1 MHNTPTP
8 RPDSRSPADTGS
20 NQNHEDRSR
29 AHPDAEG
36 ASTIP
41 PSDRAT
47 DRGHVSR
54 VTPNPIVRSIA
65 GVPGLSLR
73 ASSLVTAAVL
83 LRVVGYDQLRRLAYS
98 GLHASAVRK
107 DVREAVAA
115 GWLTRWSLPIPGY
128 GRIGH
133 VHPTARANA
142 AVLRSIR
149 ASVASAPWAKVVE
162 RMLPS
167 TPRPTLVLTSVP
179 KWFAHQREVNHLV
192 TSIACAGTTPL
203 RWASAWNEPFPV
215 KLDGLTMPQ
224 PDYVLVEE
232 LEGEASLVFGE
243 HDRGHEP
250 IERFVARK
258 VALYAGLAGACEP
271 TLGVRTFRVDV
282 SVIDV
287 PARQPIARLR
297 QLMDATHAYG
307 AGDLFRFTLGGWL
320 HAYPGEAIWFGQL
333 PDLDS
338 VTWREHQALRR

>member
-1 MHNTPTP
+1 MHNPPPP
-8 RPDSRSPADTGS
+8 RSGSRSPADTGS
-20 NQNHEDRSR
+20 NQNHEDRSG
-29 AHPDAEG
+29 AHPDAERAG
-36 ASTIP
+36 TIP
-41 PSDRAT
+41 PPDRAT
-47 DRGHVSR
+47 DRDHVSR
-54 VTPNPIVRSIA
+54 VAPNPIVQSIA

-98 GLHASAVRK
+98 GLDASAVRK

-142 AVLRSIR
+142 AVLPSFR
-149 ASVASAPWAKVVE
+149 ASVASTPWAKVVA

-167 TPRPTLVLTSVP
+167 TPRPTLVLTTVP

-192 TSIACAGTTPL
+192 TSIACAGTTPI

-215 KLDGLTMPQ
+215 KLAGLTMPQ

-232 LEGEASLVFGE
+232 LAGEASVVFGE
-243 HDRGHEP
+243 HDRGHEL

-271 TLGVRTFRVDV
+271 LLGVRSFRVDV
-282 SVIDV
+282 SVIDTV
-287 PARQPIARLR
+287 SRHPLERLR
-297 QLMDATHAYG
+297 QLMLATRAYG
-307 AGDLFRFTLGGWL
+307 AADLFRFTLGGWL
-320 HAYPGEAIWFGQL
+320 FANPERAVWYSETAPSTE
-333 PDLDS
+333 S
-338 VTWREHQALRR
+338 VRVQDHS

>member
-1 MHNTPTP
+1 M
-8 RPDSRSPADTGS
+8 
-20 NQNHEDRSR
+20 
-29 AHPDAEG
+29 
-36 ASTIP
+36 
-41 PSDRAT
+41 
-47 DRGHVSR
+47 
-54 VTPNPIVRSIA
+54 

-83 LRVVGYDQLRRLAYS
+83 LRVAGYDQLRRLAYS
-98 GLHASAVRK
+98 GLDASAVRK

-142 AVLRSIR
+142 AVLPSFR
-149 ASVASAPWAKVVE
+149 ASEASTPWAKVVE

-167 TPRPTLVLTSVP
+167 TPRPTLVLTAVP

-192 TSIACAGTTPL
+192 TSIASAGTTPL

-232 LEGEASLVFGE
+232 LAGEASLVFGE

-271 TLGVRTFRVDV
+271 MLGVRSFRVDV
-282 SVIDV
+282 SVIDTV
-287 PARQPIARLR
+287 SRHPLERLR
-297 QLMDATHAYG
+297 QLMLATRAYG
-307 AGDLFRFTLGGWL
+307 AADLFRFTLGGWL
-320 HAYPGEAIWFGQL
+320 FAHGADAIWYTRE
-333 PDLDS
+333 PPTIDS
-338 VTWREHQALRR
+338 AYFVAGAAGHGIIKERDDPVRRRL